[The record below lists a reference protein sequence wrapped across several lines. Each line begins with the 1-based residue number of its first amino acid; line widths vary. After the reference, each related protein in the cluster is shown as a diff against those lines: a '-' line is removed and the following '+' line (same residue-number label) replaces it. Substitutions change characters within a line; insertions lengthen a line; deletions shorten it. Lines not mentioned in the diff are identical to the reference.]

1 MEVISTID
9 EGRPGGGLFRFVGSG
24 FQLALGNVRWLTTRK
39 FVVLVCCSTEASL
52 VTVVKPL
59 HTLWCCVLLFVDI
72 THQHSTHNQHIAH
85 ISRTVLSTSVVVSVL
100 IVSQR
105 SCSSSGRTVLHG
117 LHAYLW
123 LKKKSTFTLV
133 PCSITSPLEGRPRR
147 DNEVLDERA
156 VGVRGQPEPTATP
169 SSCGATTMTAVS
181 EVCLG
186 GDLARQSF
194 FEVVSSGISLMARL
208 HFGRWTT

>member
-39 FVVLVCCSTEASL
+39 FVVLVCCSTESSL

-59 HTLWCCVLLFVDI
+59 HTLWCCVL
-72 THQHSTHNQHIAH
+72 
-85 ISRTVLSTSVVVSVL
+85 
-100 IVSQR
+100 
-105 SCSSSGRTVLHG
+105 
-117 LHAYLW
+117 
-123 LKKKSTFTLV
+123 LV

-147 DNEVLDERA
+147 DNEVLDERG
-156 VGVRGQPEPTATP
+156 VGVRGQPEPTTTP
-169 SSCGATTMTAVS
+169 SSCGATTMTAAS

-208 HFGRWTT
+208 HFGRWTTTAAAPTV